1 MILYLIQLSTL
12 QYMSNIDRY
21 TLIIQTLDSH
31 SLLLDSQLLQAFE
44 PSVNEEHCAS
54 YRGNH

>member
-44 PSVNEEHCAS
+44 PSVNKEHCAS
-54 YRGNH
+54 Y

>member
-1 MILYLIQLSTL
+1 MILYFIQLSTL

-31 SLLLDSQLLQAFE
+31 GLSLDSQLLQAFE
-44 PSVNEEHCAS
+44 PSVNKEHCAS
-54 YRGNH
+54 Y